1 MMMTR
6 YEDVLDK
13 LKWFNDP
20 DNRKGTDTV
29 AWIPRRVLDE
39 AIREIKR
46 LREISEI
53 TEQRI

>member
-20 DNRKGTDTV
+20 DNRKGTDVV

-53 TEQRI
+53 TEQRT